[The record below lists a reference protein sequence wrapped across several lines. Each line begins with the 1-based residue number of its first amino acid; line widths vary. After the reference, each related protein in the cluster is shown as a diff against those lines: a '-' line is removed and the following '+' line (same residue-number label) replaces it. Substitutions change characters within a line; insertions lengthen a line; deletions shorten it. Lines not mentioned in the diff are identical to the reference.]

1 MKGAAVILL
10 ALGGCAGVQSTT
22 EGVGREAQITH
33 QLFTL
38 FLVVT
43 SLFFAAVLAFLALA
57 LLRRAGPYGSRGLR
71 LALYVWGGLI
81 VAGLFGLTLAS
92 YATDRSLANLAA
104 APDPLRIRITAQQW
118 WWQVEYLDSD
128 PSKQFRTANELH
140 LPVGR
145 LAHIELVSDDVI
157 HSLWL
162 PTLAGKQDLIPGRRT
177 DLEITP
183 RTTGQFRGQC
193 AEFCGLQHT
202 RMALD
207 AYVDAPEAFEAW
219 RAASQKPAAPPAS
232 ALASSGY
239 AYFMTGPCSACHA
252 ITGTP
257 AFGVVGPDL
266 THIASRRTLAGGTL
280 PNTLGHLEGWIANA
294 QAIKPGS
301 RMPNIDIAPA
311 DLHAVAA
318 YLQGLT

>member
-1 MKGAAVILL
+1 MRFATGVLL
-10 ALGGCAGVQSTT
+10 LLGGCAGVQSAS
-22 EGVGREAQITH
+22 EGAGREAQITH

-43 SLFFAAVLAFLALA
+43 TLFFLAVVVFLALA
-57 LLRRAGPYGSRGLR
+57 LFRRARPDGSRGLR
-71 LALYVWGGLI
+71 LALYAWGGLI
-81 VAGLFGLTLAS
+81 IAGLLGLTLAS

-104 APDPLRIRITAQQW
+104 APDPLRIRVTAQQW
-118 WWQVEYLDSD
+118 WWQVEYLDPD

-162 PTLAGKQDLIPGRRT
+162 PALGGKQDLIPGRRT
-177 DLEITP
+177 DLEVTP
-183 RTTGQFRGQC
+183 RTTGEFRGQC

-202 RMALD
+202 RMALH
-207 AYVDAPEAFEAW
+207 AYVDPPEAFEAW
-219 RAASQKPAAPPAS
+219 RAASQRPAASPAS
-232 ALASSGY
+232 ALAASGY
-239 AYFMTGPCSACHA
+239 AYFMAGPCSTCHA

-257 AFGVVGPDL
+257 AFGVIGPDL

-294 QAIKPGS
+294 QAIKPGA
-301 RMPNIDIAPA
+301 RMPDIDIAPA